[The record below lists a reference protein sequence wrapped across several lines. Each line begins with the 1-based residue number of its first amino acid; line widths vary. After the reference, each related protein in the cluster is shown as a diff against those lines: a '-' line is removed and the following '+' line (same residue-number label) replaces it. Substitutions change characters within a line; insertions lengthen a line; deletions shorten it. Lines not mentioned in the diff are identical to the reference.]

1 MIRLSYTKITFI
13 DQIIKPIG
21 VIQEKTLDEND
32 ITHVLERLNTIMSV
46 SEKIV
51 SIDNEIGELWN
62 EIISDLLASI
72 YSASAGF
79 YRSAIIVLRSV
90 LEIGCTSFFYYDHK
104 IEYKMF
110 KSENL
115 KADKYV
121 STLVNDYDFFTTRYI
136 KTFYPQIEE
145 KQKSKNST
153 SEALKK
159 LYGDLSDSLHGR
171 YNNLT
176 KLEGLEIKYD
186 KILFKR
192 YEKHLF
198 SVLSMLTVLY
208 TLRFN
213 DTINEDI
220 VSLANQSKVVT
231 L

>member
-1 MIRLSYTKITFI
+1 MSYTKITFD
-13 DQIIKPIG
+13 DQFLKPISN
-21 VIQEKTLDEND
+21 IQKETLKSND
-32 ITHVLERLNTIMSV
+32 ITDVLERLNTIMGV
-46 SEKIV
+46 SEKIINV
-51 SIDNEIGELWN
+51 DKEIGELWN

-72 YSASAGF
+72 YSASSGF

-110 KSENL
+110 KAENL

-136 KTFYPQIEE
+136 KSFYPQIEE
-145 KQKSKNST
+145 KQKSVNSI
-153 SEALKK
+153 SDALKK
-159 LYGDLSDSLHGR
+159 LYGELSDSLHGR

-186 KILFKR
+186 KIWFDR
-192 YEKHLF
+192 YKKHLF
-198 SVLSMLTVLY
+198 SVLSILTVLY

-213 DTINEDI
+213 DAEDEDI
-220 VSLANQSKVVT
+220 IRLANQSKAVV